1 MEFEYWWL
9 LAFPLFFVLG
19 WLAARIDLR
28 QLLSESRALPAR
40 YFMGLKHL
48 LNDEHDQAIA
58 AFEEVVKANPQAPDL
73 NFALGVLFR
82 RKGELEKAIRMH
94 QGLLDREDIS
104 KEVKLEAR
112 FELGRDYHKVG
123 LFDRA
128 EQQYQELRGTALDKK
143 ALAALLEV
151 SQQERNWHQAIEM
164 ANQLADAGAIQQ
176 HEVAQFYCELAQREI
191 NHSHISV
198 ARDLLEK
205 ALAVHRRCIR
215 ARMMLGDLAQNEG
228 ELQVAI
234 TYWQGIEEQDV
245 NFLPLVAK
253 RLLAAYH
260 GLNRAD
266 EGRQYLQSLLTSQP
280 QLDMLETVFE
290 AIVSVEGQAV
300 AAAFLRQHVLA
311 NPNWPGIDKL
321 LDVRST
327 EAEEPLRS
335 ELLQIRKL
343 LQNEAR
349 QQSLYHCSAC
359 GFRAKN
365 HYWHCPACQGWET
378 INPYRG
384 TENPH

>member
-19 WLAARIDLR
+19 WLAARIDLK
-28 QLLSESRALPAR
+28 QLLSESRALPVR
-40 YFMGLKHL
+40 YFRGLKHL

-104 KEVKLEAR
+104 PDVKLEAR

-128 EQQYQELRGTALDKK
+128 EQQYKLLRGTALDKR
-143 ALAALLEV
+143 ALAALLDV
-151 SQQERNWHQAIEM
+151 SQQERNWAQAIEM

-191 NHSHISV
+191 NRSQLQV
-198 ARDLLEK
+198 GRDLLEK
-205 ALAVHRRCIR
+205 ALLVHRCCIR
-215 ARMMLGDLAQNEG
+215 ARVMLGDLA
-228 ELQVAI
+228 LQQGDVLAAI
-234 TYWQGIEEQDV
+234 DYWQSIEEQNV
-245 NFLPLVAK
+245 NYVPLIAL
-253 RLLAAYH
+253 RLLNAYQQ
-260 GLNRAD
+260 LNRGD
-266 EGRQYLQSLLTSQP
+266 EGRQFLQSLLTSQP
-280 QLDMLETVFE
+280 QLDMLEIVYE
-290 AIVSVEGQAV
+290 AIRQVNGPD
-300 AAAFLRQHVLA
+300 AAGEFLRQHVLA

-321 LDVRST
+321 LDVRSS
-327 EAEEPLRS
+327 ESEEPLRS

-343 LQNEAR
+343 LHNEAR
-349 QQSLYHCSAC
+349 QQSLYHCAAC

-378 INPYRG
+378 FNPYRG